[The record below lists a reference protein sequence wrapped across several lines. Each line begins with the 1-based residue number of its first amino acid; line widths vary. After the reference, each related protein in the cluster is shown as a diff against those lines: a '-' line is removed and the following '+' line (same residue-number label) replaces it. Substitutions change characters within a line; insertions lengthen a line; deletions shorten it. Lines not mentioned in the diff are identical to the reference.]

1 MFRLFTS
8 VSLLLM
14 ALISFSADAE
24 VRRGQKTFGLTA
36 GVNTCNKAP
45 TAGLQF
51 SYAFSPHFVLAPGID
66 YIFRNEGEDALSV
79 NIDYHGPWN
88 LTGDGRWFVYH
99 IVGVNYASWSTRHPK
114 QQILDYSATPG
125 VYNSSEND
133 DVSERHGRF
142 GLDFGAGVG
151 FNVTPSLRLSMQGK
165 FNWLSHHNTGMLNV
179 GISYVF

>member
-8 VSLLLM
+8 VSLLLA
-14 ALISFSADAE
+14 ALLSFTAEAE
-24 VRRGQKTFGLTA
+24 VRRGQKSFGLTA

-51 SYAFSPHFVLAPGID
+51 SYAFSKHFVLAPGID
-66 YIFRNEGEDALSV
+66 YIFRNEGEDALSI
-79 NIDYHGPWN
+79 NLDYHGPWN

-99 IVGVNYASWSTRHPK
+99 IIGVNYASWSTHYK
-114 QQILDYSATPG
+114 QTSVERIRMSVNED
-125 VYNSSEND
+125 D

-151 FNVTPSLRLSMQGK
+151 FNVTQSLRLSVQGK
-165 FNWLSHHNTGMLNV
+165 FNWLAHHNTGLLNV